1 MIIACGVISLPI
13 LIQCLLLVHTLVC
26 FMYEFVW
33 TCVCRSPLFLIS
45 FMFCKK
51 CTYVSADPYKVQG
64 KTLDALEQELQQYE
78 LPMVQIL
85 QEQYVLLDAE
95 HLSSLS
101 TLGFEIGSLAEP

>member
-1 MIIACGVISLPI
+1 MIIARGVVSLPT

-33 TCVCRSPLFLIS
+33 TCVCRSSLFLIS

-51 CTYVSADPYKVQG
+51 CTHVSADPYKVQG

-78 LPMVQIL
+78 LPMVL
-85 QEQYVLLDAE
+85 RTRFCK
-95 HLSSLS
+95 SSMCS
-101 TLGFEIGSLAEP
+101 